1 MELQGFVVIG
11 LTLIL
16 LGFLLPHLVRSRQL
30 ALDCRVEDR
39 FSGDL
44 RILTTGASRPVTV
57 NRAGEP
63 GQHFRPAA
71 RPFLHDPTR
80 RPEAPMNR
88 PGARSERTDDARALA
103 SARAAR
109 AARVARRAAAARRR
123 LALTIVLLAATAA
136 GWAGFAT
143 ASTSWVLGAVPA
155 ALLVTVLVL
164 GRRTAVKAAAHDKRD
179 RAEMARLEARLRAL
193 PRRSGQPAVRSG
205 EAGARPG
212 QPAVVSG
219 QPGARSG
226 VQAGSRTAARTT
238 GPVVARAGS
247 SRVPAQDVV
256 EDVEAGAAAD
266 RTGVP
271 ADVATVGDPATVSDV
286 VTVAHV
292 ATVVVAGEAEQPA
305 DRTSAGTGA
314 PVEPDDAEGEA
325 TVVDDPLHGQEAA
338 DDGRGESWTPVPLPA
353 PSYTLKPSAPRRD
366 VAPYAAPEPPVQTP
380 AAAAQPAAP
389 VVAGSPAALDL
400 DAVLARRRA
409 AGE

>member
-1 MELQGFVVIG
+1 VELQGFVVIG

-57 NRAGEP
+57 NRTGEP

-136 GWAGFAT
+136 GWAGFAL

-193 PRRSGQPAVRSG
+193 PRRSGQPAARSG
-205 EAGARPG
+205 QAGT
-212 QPAVVSG
+212 
-219 QPGARSG
+219 RSG
-226 VQAGSRTAARTT
+226 VQAGSRTAARTA

-247 SRVPAQDVV
+247 SQVPAQHVV
-256 EDVEAGAAAD
+256 EVVEAGAAAD
-266 RTGVP
+266 HTGVP
-271 ADVATVGDPATVSDV
+271 AGVATVADGTTGVDAVTVADVATVIGAS
-286 VTVAHV
+286 
-292 ATVVVAGEAEQPA
+292 EAEQPA
-305 DRTSAGTGA
+305 DRATAGADRT
-314 PVEPDDAEGEA
+314 VETDDAEGEA
-325 TVVDDPLHGQEAA
+325 TVVDDSLDGQEAA